1 MWNVCRMSKAPAK
14 HWRPAQ
20 QGGASSTNAWGAGSS
35 SSSAAAERPSDICDL
50 AVQDARQ
57 FALRLR
63 ALEQAVQQAGPQWQ
77 EQRRSISVLTDI
89 TLQEL
94 RRRANV
100 ARWLAT
106 ERARLEEVQAAV
118 AERRATAEAVAQAA
132 AEGAAA
138 REALRQ
144 QRHRELVYAQHAAQ
158 QSARQKEAEA
168 RQLEVAAACE
178 RSREASP
185 SPEARFEAVE
195 PTVVAPP
202 VETPPQPS
210 ERLLELLARKEGLQV
225 EREKVERAIAVL
237 RVQLTEVSAA
247 GQERLD
253 HLTAKASE
261 LELVCQDLEK
271 QCKPAA
277 LAEELA
283 AERESRLLAARQQR
297 AEAKAANDTL
307 LAELAALRATRDAA
321 KATLQEMALVE
332 GQALQRIQRAEM
344 EKGDSEAQRTAL
356 QQEIETITT
365 GVEDQRRQAKTSEDQ
380 IRTLEAK
387 AQEVQDLKIQA
398 ERRREAMLGSRART
412 KEVILIME
420 WRLQALAR
428 LSRGE
433 TSASRFR

>member
-1 MWNVCRMSKAPAK
+1 MSKAPAK

-35 SSSAAAERPSDICDL
+35 SSAAAERPSDICDL

-63 ALEQAVQQAGPQWQ
+63 SLEQAAQQAGPQWQ

-118 AERRATAEAVAQAA
+118 AERRATAAAVAQAA

-195 PTVVAPP
+195 PTVVASP
-202 VETPPQPS
+202 VETPPPS

-261 LELVCQDLEK
+261 LELVCQDLER

-321 KATLQEMALVE
+321 KTTLQETALVE

-344 EKGDSEAQRTAL
+344 EKGDSEAQRAAL
-356 QQEIETITT
+356 EQEIETITT

-380 IRTLEAK
+380 IRSLEAK